1 MLMIQKRV
9 TNYVWFPLPNFF
21 LFWVVDGCYIPIKSL
36 AGGLA
41 ANKEYH
47 NFKNFYSVVL
57 MAMVDFQYIFLL
69 ASCGYPGNSHDPI
82 IFQST
87 NSYQEIAENS
97 LIPLI
102 GQNKNGAVIQ
112 SLLFGDAA
120 FPF

>member
-1 MLMIQKRV
+1 MTVSLS
-9 TNYVWFPLPNFF
+9 
-21 LFWVVDGCYIPIKSL
+21 FWDSYGYHIPIKCSG
-36 AGGLA
+36 GGLEV
-41 ANKEYH
+41 NKEHY
-47 NFKNFYSVVL
+47 NFKIFYSVVL

-87 NSYQEIAENS
+87 NSYQEIAKNS

-112 SLLFGDAA
+112 SLLLGDAA

>member
-1 MLMIQKRV
+1 MIQKRV
-9 TNYVWFPLPNFF
+9 TNYVWFSLANFF

-41 ANKEYH
+41 ANEEYH

-69 ASCGYPGNSHDPI
+69 ASCGYPGSSHDPI

-87 NSYQEIAENS
+87 NSYQEIAKNS

-112 SLLFGDAA
+112 SLLLGDAA